1 MTQQSGQT
9 EGSWV
14 ENRIW
19 ILSPL
24 EQVAIPIP
32 LEEWDRLISRINAC
46 KVSLQPWSTACSISL
61 GIGVTSGLSIAPIAV
76 SNLPWWVLTIYIVL
90 CVLGLGAGVILFIAG
105 KALARIQQSQIDFVT
120 SDMERIRESFGLPH
134 N

>member
-105 KALARIQQSQIDFVT
+105 KALARIHPA
-120 SDMERIRESFGLPH
+120 L
-134 N
+134 